1 LSSDEKL
8 LLERAKSGDIE
19 AFEKLIMGSEKKVY
33 NIALKMTGSHDD
45 AMDLSQEV
53 FIKVYKSLNKFKE
66 EASFFT
72 WIYRITHNICIDEIR
87 KKKKVVSISLDE
99 EYESD
104 NGNISRQ
111 FADNSLGPL
120 EQLEIKEDMV
130 ILKKAIVKLS
140 PQHRVALIMRDIQG
154 MTYEQISE
162 ILKCPQG
169 TVKSR
174 INRARYEL
182 KEIIKSSFS
191 I

>member
-1 LSSDEKL
+1 MSSDEKL